1 MAEWDVDVLPATSYL
16 NRAHKLAPLCG
27 LMFKSSAGHHP
38 LLAGAL
44 GAPHVSNWPACLE
57 QRRHCLNFEGG
68 NALSFVLL
76 CAVCVVTNCTNR
88 NLGQQQQQRSLLR
101 CVWQAS

>member
-1 MAEWDVDVLPATSYL
+1 MVEWNVDVLPATSYL

-44 GAPHVSNWPACLE
+44 GANTMASLQLPRTQPVQVAGAE
-57 QRRHCLNFEGG
+57 GYVAARRYY
-68 NALSFVLL
+68 
-76 CAVCVVTNCTNR
+76 
-88 NLGQQQQQRSLLR
+88 SL
-101 CVWQAS
+101 A

>member
-1 MAEWDVDVLPATSYL
+1 MVKHGNGFTPNHPLRSLQAMVEWDVDVLPATSYL

-44 GAPHVSNWPACLE
+44 GAPHALACTL
-57 QRRHCLNFEGG
+57 QSAGCSVGL
-68 NALSFVLL
+68 VLQGD
-76 CAVCVVTNCTNR
+76 R
-88 NLGQQQQQRSLLR
+88 F
-101 CVWQAS
+101 